1 MRNSFRLVHPLME
14 IAVVRWSDGSVNKFH
29 AEDKDEIED
38 FISAKTAAHE
48 GISYELVVMTL
59 KELLDNERDERQV

>member
-1 MRNSFRLVHPLME
+1 MRNNFKLMHPLME

-29 AEDKDEIED
+29 AEDKEEIDD

-48 GISYELVVMTL
+48 GISHKLVVMTL
-59 KELLDNERDERQV
+59 KELLDNEEDERQV